1 MERVELRDLD
11 LARRYV
17 VQGLW
22 LQRVVKPA
30 GPLVGPVLQW
40 ALAVAGEGHP
50 LPPIG
55 FVADLGHLAFGRDR
69 GRAAGEQVE
78 VPGWPHTLARSYEDH
93 LLGKVY
99 ADWTFERAGDAL
111 RRYAGKDRVRGLA
124 FVVERVRERAGLGG
138 VELSPAVLRGL
149 AQSRGE
155 DVLAEGFES
164 LARDGPLPLLVR
176 QYEELVSAARRVAEL
191 LGPEDVIALEQRTA
205 LAELGQYVAHRQT
218 LQLTA
223 LFESRLPARPVRPA
237 AGRKEVPTRVLD
249 EDQYPVGGYSSISP
263 KGSVESLLHS
273 QLAYME
279 PEGSPDLFDVKF
291 VRDELF
297 YYSRDENQFLR
308 RRRAF
313 AFVLYPD
320 LAAARVKDPDL
331 PAQRIVL
338 VLAAVLATVRRLT
351 DWLSADALRFDV
363 LVVQSG
369 AEPPLA
375 HEVELLQ
382 LLLREPIERGAAT
395 VRTVSGPAA
404 AHAAL
409 AEHARHSQLH
419 ALTVSAAP
427 VQLAVDG
434 AVVCG
439 LTVDGPRP
447 ALADGN
453 GRPVPVGEEDGA
465 DHWAEVVR
473 QVLRL
478 WV

>member
-1 MERVELRDLD
+1 M
-11 LARRYV
+11 
-17 VQGLW
+17 
-22 LQRVVKPA
+22 
-30 GPLVGPVLQW
+30 
-40 ALAVAGEGHP
+40 
-50 LPPIG
+50 
-55 FVADLGHLAFGRDR
+55 
-69 GRAAGEQVE
+69 
-78 VPGWPHTLARSYEDH
+78 
-93 LLGKVY
+93 
-99 ADWTFERAGDAL
+99 
-111 RRYAGKDRVRGLA
+111 
-124 FVVERVRERAGLGG
+124 
-138 VELSPAVLRGL
+138 
-149 AQSRGE
+149 
-155 DVLAEGFES
+155 
-164 LARDGPLPLLVR
+164 RDGPSPLLVKMH
-176 QYEELVSAARRVAEL
+176 EKLVAAGRRMSEALVK
-191 LGPEDVIALEQRTA
+191 EDIDALEDRSA
-205 LAELGQYVAHRQT
+205 LGDMGQYVARRQIRQT
-218 LQLTA
+218 TA
-223 LFESRLPARPVRPA
+223 KLLSHLPARPVRPLPN
-237 AGRKEVPTRVLD
+237 RREVPTRVLD

-263 KGSVESLLHS
+263 KGSIESLLHS

-308 RRRAF
+308 RRRTF

-320 LAAARVKDPDL
+320 LTAARFKDPDL

-395 VRTVSGPAA
+395 VRTVNGPAA

-409 AEHARHSQLH
+409 VEHARHSQLH

-427 VQLAVDG
+427 AGLAVDG

-447 ALADGN
+447 VLTDGH
-453 GRPVPVGEEDGA
+453 GAVVPVSEEDGA
-465 DHWAEVVR
+465 DHWAEAVR
-473 QVLRL
+473 QLLRL